1 MKGSNKNLYKKK
13 SSLIILLFLAFLL
26 ILAVVTKYN
35 SKFRT
40 LDGFGH
46 YKLSPKEI
54 TSMTTSQEI
63 TPMTTSQEIT
73 PMTPSQETVENTN
86 PGDLLPS
93 GLSQTETSTN
103 LITNLLTPGHIGQV
117 SSPNTN
123 ANLTLRA
130 DPQIPKT
137 DIGPWNNSTIEKNN
151 FNNGF

>member
-63 TPMTTSQEIT
+63 TPMT
-73 PMTPSQETVENTN
+73 PSQETVENTN

-93 GLSQTETSTN
+93 GLSQTETS
-103 LITNLLTPGHIGQV
+103 TNLLTPGHIGQV

-137 DIGPWNNSTIEKNN
+137 NIGPWNNSTIEKNN

>member
-13 SSLIILLFLAFLL
+13 SSLIILLFVAFLL

-73 PMTPSQETVENTN
+73 PMTASEDTAENTKAD
-86 PGDLLPS
+86 DLLPS
-93 GLSQTETSTN
+93 GLSQADP
-103 LITNLLTPGHIGQV
+103 LPNLLTPGHIGQV

-137 DIGPWNNSTIEKNN
+137 NIGPWNNSTIEKNN

>member
-35 SKFRT
+35 SKFET
-40 LDGFGH
+40 LVGFQQT
-46 YKLSPKEI
+46 KLSP
-54 TSMTTSQEI
+54 QEI
-63 TPMTTSQEIT
+63 TPMSGSVPMSGSGSV
-73 PMTPSQETVENTN
+73 PMTEDTAENTKAD
-86 PGDLLPS
+86 DLLPS
-93 GLSQTETSTN
+93 GLSQADP
-103 LITNLLTPGHIGQV
+103 LPNLLTPGHIGQV

-137 DIGPWNNSTIEKNN
+137 NIGPWNNSTIEKNK